1 MHRKA
6 NIKGY
11 APAVGVF
18 RLNQTATELLSMA
31 QEASISVRISKD
43 ARGFGG
49 IKIYP

>member
-1 MHRKA
+1 MHQKA

-18 RLNQTATELLSMA
+18 RSNQTATTLSLMA
-31 QEASISVRISKD
+31 QEASILVRISKD
-43 ARGFGG
+43 ARGLGG

>member
-1 MHRKA
+1 MHQKA

-18 RLNQTATELLSMA
+18 RSNQTATELSLMA
-31 QEASISVRISKD
+31 RKASILVRISKD